1 MRGPC
6 RAQKGKP
13 MEILATQNLTKK
25 YGGVYA
31 VKDVNMHIEKGDIYG
46 FVGEN
51 GAGKT
56 TVIRLLTGLS
66 VPTSGTYTLFG
77 VPSTGP
83 EIHKAKR
90 KLAAVVE
97 SVALAKGMTA
107 FENLRLQALQTGT
120 EKTDAELTELI
131 SFVGLN
137 AEGVRKRK
145 VRNFSLGMRQRLGIA
160 LVMVSDPE
168 LILLDEPMNGLDPQG
183 MIQIRDIIKAL
194 HEKGVTIL
202 ISSHILAELDL
213 ICNKIGMISHGEL
226 LEEIT
231 MEELRKKGSR
241 RTLIASPQAEELR
254 KALSETLHL
263 RNTELSGSELTVYDD
278 VALNDLLA
286 AVAETKIPVTA
297 FQTRE
302 ESVED
307 YYIQTIRG
315 GNAK

>member
-1 MRGPC
+1 
-6 RAQKGKP
+6 
-13 MEILATQNLTKK
+13 MEILSTQNLSRK

-77 VPSTGP
+77 VRSSSK
-83 EIHKAKR
+83 EIDKAKK
-90 KLAAVVE
+90 KLSAVVE

-107 FENLRLQALQTGT
+107 LENLRLQATQTGVR
-120 EKTDAELTELI
+120 KTDAELTELI
-131 SFVGLN
+131 AFVGLD
-137 AEGVRKRK
+137 AEAIRRRK
-145 VRNFSLGMRQRLGIA
+145 VKNFSLGMRQRLGLA

-168 LILLDEPMNGLDPQG
+168 LILLDEPMNGLDPEG
-183 MIQIRDIIKAL
+183 MIQIREIIKAL

-213 ICNKIGMISHGEL
+213 ICNKIGMISSGEL

-241 RTLIASPQAEELR
+241 RTVIASPRAEELQ
-254 KALSETLHL
+254 KALRDRLGL
-263 RNTELSGSELTVYDD
+263 QKTELVGDALTVYDD
-278 VALNDLLA
+278 VVLNDLLS
-286 AVAETKIPVTA
+286 AVAETKLPVTA